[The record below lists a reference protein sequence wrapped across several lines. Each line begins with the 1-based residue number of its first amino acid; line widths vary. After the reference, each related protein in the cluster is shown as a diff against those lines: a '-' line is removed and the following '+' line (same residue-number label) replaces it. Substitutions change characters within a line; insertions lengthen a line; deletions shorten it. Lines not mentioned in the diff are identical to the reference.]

1 MPIADCGFQAFT
13 PPGAASPVTGGQTLQ
28 NLGPTIPVEVGFSNE
43 LFATDPAAVQA
54 ALQAV
59 VGAPVAAT
67 LIPALIDTGATES
80 CIDEE
85 LAKSLNLPLID
96 RQPGSGVGGPDTF
109 NFYLGHI
116 RIAAL
121 NWVQY
126 GRFMGARMSAG
137 GQVHRVLLGRTL
149 LSQMVLAYDGR
160 TGSVTLAV

>member
-1 MPIADCGFQAFT
+1 MSVADCGFQPFT
-13 PPGAASPVTGGQTLQ
+13 PAGATSPISGGHSLQ
-28 NLGPTIPVEVGFSNE
+28 VLGPTIHVEVGFSNE

-59 VGAPVAAT
+59 TGAPVPVT
-67 LIPALIDTGATES
+67 LIPALVDTGAVES

-96 RQPGSGVGGPDTF
+96 RQSGAGVGGPDTF

-116 RIAAL
+116 RIPAL
-121 NWVQY
+121 SWVQY

-137 GQVHRVLLGRTL
+137 GQAHRVLLGRTL